1 LAWKLFSVVIATV
14 LLAILALRLFPDLS
28 PKPLRLVRT
37 WKAHKSPITSLA
49 FFPDGQRLLSAS
61 WDGTVRIWKVND
73 GTKMDELSPSR
84 PIRFATLS
92 PDGQL
97 LAISTYDPHHSTL
110 AALRQHLASDFERA
124 QRLGSRSCLFA

>member
-1 LAWKLFSVVIATV
+1 LIVIATV

-28 PKPLRLVRT
+28 PKPLRLIRT

-49 FFPDGQRLLSAS
+49 FLPDGQRLLSAS
-61 WDGTVRIWKVND
+61 WDGTVRVWEVSD
-73 GTKMDELSPSR
+73 GTKMDEISFGR

-97 LAISTYDPHHSTL
+97 LAISTYHPTI
-110 AALRQHLASDFERA
+110 Q
-124 QRLGSRSCLFA
+124 LGSAQFVTDSTSCRHGWMTKHRATTPQCTSLN